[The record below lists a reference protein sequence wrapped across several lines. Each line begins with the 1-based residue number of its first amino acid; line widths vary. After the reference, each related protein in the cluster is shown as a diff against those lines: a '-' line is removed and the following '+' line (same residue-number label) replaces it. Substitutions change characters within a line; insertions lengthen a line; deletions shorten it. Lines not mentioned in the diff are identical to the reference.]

1 MSKPIHQIDKPM
13 RILKHEM
20 ACGRLARELTEKI
33 DAVLALESELNE
45 LIEQASLTVH
55 DCSSS
60 DVVGFDMFNA
70 KHATTPKAPRL
81 ATTYNAMTANN
92 VPRSA
97 LYGALTAT
105 H

>member
-1 MSKPIHQIDKPM
+1 M
-13 RILKHEM
+13 RILNHEM

-33 DAVLALESELNE
+33 DAVLVLESELNE

-70 KHATTPKAPRL
+70 EQARDDAESASTGNYVQREDRNGRP
-81 ATTYNAMTANN
+81 AN
-92 VPRSA
+92 
-97 LYGALTAT
+97 
-105 H
+105 

>member
-1 MSKPIHQIDKPM
+1 MNKPIHQIDKPM
-13 RILKHEM
+13 GILKHEM

-70 KHATTPKAPRL
+70 EQARDDAESAATGDYVQREDR
-81 ATTYNAMTANN
+81 N
-92 VPRSA
+92 
-97 LYGALTAT
+97 
-105 H
+105 